1 MKSTERSLEKT
12 ESIGNGLNEMK
23 KSSTFRSQ
31 QSSRRPS
38 FDVRVE
44 LEQGAEEETAAAES
58 STMMSLAAME
68 NERKELM
75 VHENTLSTPS
85 NDVEYTH

>member
-1 MKSTERSLEKT
+1 MKGLERSLEKT
-12 ESIGNGLNEMK
+12 ESIGNGLSEMK

-44 LEQGAEEETAAAES
+44 LEQGAEEAS

-75 VHENTLSTPS
+75 VHNIRLSTPS
-85 NDVEYTH
+85 NDIEYIH

>member
-1 MKSTERSLEKT
+1 MKGIERAMEKT

-23 KSSTFRSQ
+23 KSSTFLSADNNKPLSSQ
-31 QSSRRPS
+31 HSSRRPS
-38 FDVRVE
+38 FDIRIE
-44 LEQGAEEETAAAES
+44 LEQEAAEEAAVAQS

-75 VHENTLSTPS
+75 VHLTT
-85 NDVEYTH
+85 